1 MEALSWL
8 KTNKNEYCFASNKFK
23 DKRQILAL
31 VKKLYKLGA
40 VKIEIDNIMD
50 EPERIEDEG
59 GPYAD
64 TLLVYLPKNKTERL
78 ELKAAMF
85 KTRPDEIGSSKTV
98 LNEINWNKDD
108 MIRLW
113 WD

>member
-1 MEALSWL
+1 MEALVWL
-8 KTNKNEYCFASNKFK
+8 KGNKNEYCFASNKFK
-23 DKRQILAL
+23 DKKDILSL

-40 VKIEIDNIMD
+40 TKIEVDNIMD
-50 EPERIEDEG
+50 EPERIKEEG

-64 TLLVYLPKNKTERL
+64 TLYVYLPENKNERAD
-78 ELKAAMF
+78 LKAAMF
-85 KTRPDEIGSSKTV
+85 KTRPDEISSGKIS
-98 LNEINWNKDD
+98 LNKINWDKDD